1 MSPGGA
7 NLGHQVFHRHLS
19 ARCTTNTQCSIGAGI
34 RPKVGAEGYLS
45 MLCRNKVMGVV
56 KFRLICFTV
65 LIASLRKKKNNVLRL
80 LLTLECLV
88 LFLFIVLCFLGEI
101 YFRVIFLS
109 VGACEAAVG
118 LGCLVGLIRLAGQN
132 HISFTECGPYLPCR
146 HAQRL
151 TNTN

>member
-1 MSPGGA
+1 
-7 NLGHQVFHRHLS
+7 VRW
-19 ARCTTNTQCSIGAGI
+19 
-34 RPKVGAEGYLS
+34 
-45 MLCRNKVMGVV
+45 VV

-132 HISFTECGPYLPCR
+132 HISFTECGPY
-146 HAQRL
+146 
-151 TNTN
+151 

>member
-1 MSPGGA
+1 
-7 NLGHQVFHRHLS
+7 
-19 ARCTTNTQCSIGAGI
+19 
-34 RPKVGAEGYLS
+34 
-45 MLCRNKVMGVV
+45 VV

-132 HISFTECGPYLPCR
+132 HISFTECGPYCLPTC
-146 HAQRL
+146 QDL
-151 TNTN
+151 TNN

>member
-1 MSPGGA
+1 MVTRWGPGG
-7 NLGHQVFHRHLS
+7 LSWSSGVLRHLLL
-19 ARCTTNTQCSIGAGI
+19 RCPDKYPTVVRAGI
-34 RPKVGAEGYLS
+34 NSKVLPTRGYKPSSLVEI
-45 MLCRNKVMGVV
+45 KVRHGVV

-132 HISFTECGPYLPCR
+132 HISFTECGPY
-146 HAQRL
+146 
-151 TNTN
+151 

>member
-1 MSPGGA
+1 MIQRLAADTGVSKHA
-7 NLGHQVFHRHLS
+7 SVEIS
-19 ARCTTNTQCSIGAGI
+19 
-34 RPKVGAEGYLS
+34 ED
-45 MLCRNKVMGVV
+45 GVV

-132 HISFTECGPYLPCR
+132 HISFTECGPY
-146 HAQRL
+146 
-151 TNTN
+151 

>member
-1 MSPGGA
+1 M
-7 NLGHQVFHRHLS
+7 
-19 ARCTTNTQCSIGAGI
+19 
-34 RPKVGAEGYLS
+34 
-45 MLCRNKVMGVV
+45 V

-132 HISFTECGPYLPCR
+132 HISFTECGPYCLPTCSRLINLVLPCSPLTVSV
-146 HAQRL
+146 AYLKAVASTTRL
-151 TNTN
+151 ISLLPAHIAAPTC